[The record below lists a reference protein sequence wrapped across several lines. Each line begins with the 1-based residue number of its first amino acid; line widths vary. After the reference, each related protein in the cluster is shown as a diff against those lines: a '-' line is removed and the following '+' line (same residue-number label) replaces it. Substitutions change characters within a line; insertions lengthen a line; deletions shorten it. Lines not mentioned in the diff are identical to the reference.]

1 MREIRPLTW
10 LRLAFGSIVA
20 VALTFFIGAF
30 AGGHEIDETCAA
42 KHEIYDEVYRSEH
55 WLEPSQVFP
64 MHNKCNADF
73 DLVPFWVNPALVI
86 FAVLTVAFVVAL
98 IMSIVRAVKIPSG

>member
-20 VALTFFIGAF
+20 AAFALFIGAF
-30 AGGHEIDETCAA
+30 AGGNEIDETCAA
-42 KHEIYDEVYRSEH
+42 KGQIYDGVYRSEH
-55 WLEPSQVFP
+55 RLEPSQVFP

-98 IMSIVRAVKIPSG
+98 IMSVVRAVKIPSG